1 MLTIRSHENPR
12 SAPPPLPLIASRR
25 PPTPSAPGRH
35 PRPEPSPDPKRSP
48 DRAPRPAPANDD
60 DADAVHE
67 VPLAVPF
74 EACAPTS
81 CAPTPRPRPLPFEVR
96 QLPFEAQQLAKERAG
111 PLPKRE
117 TKVHTVYGIVDPRTG
132 AIGYV
137 GETVCL
143 RRRQRYHVE
152 WTWERVEDVVRPL
165 LKKAEATL
173 ARLADPMRQIAD
185 PTQRARQ
192 ADEVDRLRAFLRATP
207 AERVAIATGAV
218 ADGALM
224 KGSVLRGP
232 TERMPHSVKVWL
244 AAMGEAGVEPRF
256 VQLDR
261 ARGRVRVRI
270 KETVWCHWLA
280 RSSVRLMNRNLDHAG
295 HVAALRREHEA
306 LHEHEALCGHGALRE
321 NGAAREKETGEGPH
335 PLTNRPLTTP
345 SFDEA
350 AALRRLM
357 AFADTDPREVTDPR
371 EAELRPADEG
381 TTT

>member
-1 MLTIRSHENPR
+1 MLTIRSHVNPR
-12 SAPPPLPLIASRR
+12 SASLLLPPSIASQR
-25 PPTPSAPGRH
+25 PPTPNDSERR
-35 PRPEPSPDPKRSP
+35 PRPEPSPDPERSP
-48 DRAPRPAPANDD
+48 DRAPRPVPANDD
-60 DADAVHE
+60 DVDAVRE
-67 VPLAVPF
+67 APLAVPF
-74 EACAPTS
+74 EA
-81 CAPTPRPRPLPFEVR
+81 
-96 QLPFEAQQLAKERAG
+96 QQLASERAG

-165 LKKAEATL
+165 LKKAEAKL
-173 ARLADPMRQIAD
+173 ARLTDPG
-185 PTQRARQ
+185 QRARQ
-192 ADEVDRLRAFLRATP
+192 ADEVDRLRRFLRATP
-207 AERVAIATGAV
+207 AERAAIATGAV
-218 ADGALM
+218 ADAALA

-256 VQLDR
+256 VRLDR

-280 RSSVRLMNRNLDHAG
+280 RSGVRLMNRSLDHSG

-306 LHEHEALCGHGALRE
+306 LYEYEALCGRGALRE
-321 NGAAREKETGEGPH
+321 DGAARRDEAGEGT
-335 PLTNRPLTTP
+335 LQLASRLSTNPP
-345 SFDEA
+345 FDEV
-350 AALRRLM
+350 AALQRLM
-357 AFADTDPREVTDPR
+357 AFADTDPREATDPHG
-371 EAELRPADEG
+371 AVLRPTDEG
-381 TTT
+381 ASS